1 VGQGIYEGRLVMQL
15 SLFEEDKKVDL
26 PNSSV
31 RLKACSTC
39 REVFPETEENFYRAY
54 TGLGRNGKQT
64 ATHLSNKCKVCHNK
78 GTAAQRSLNKIH
90 GHKAFGTC
98 DCCGV
103 DAKDLKE
110 GRLNLDHCHVTGEYR
125 GHLCGSCNRGL
136 GMLGDNLAGVQLALD
151 YLKRVESKR

>member
-1 VGQGIYEGRLVMQL
+1 MQL
-15 SLFEEDKKVDL
+15 SLFEDEKKVDL

-31 RLKACSTC
+31 RLKACSSC
-39 REVFPETEENFYRAY
+39 REVFPETGDHFYKGYAY
-54 TGLGRNGKQT
+54 HSMDGTILQ
-64 ATHLSNKCKVCHNK
+64 HYVNKCITCQKESVR
-78 GTAAQRSLNKIH
+78 AQRSLNRIH

-98 DCCGV
+98 ECCGV